1 MPAISKAWVTVPDT
15 AVDPDSPLDTTL
27 VTALRDD
34 LVHLREWLGA
44 AYYAGAVQ
52 DHNHDGV
59 NSALVEIGPNLLR
72 NGSFEQDTNGWSIT
86 TYTGG
91 SQTINT
97 ANHIDGA
104 KALAF
109 TSTSTANGGGQA
121 TNGQFINVTG
131 GEGVELYM
139 ALKASVANVSSK
151 VELIWYDNAQAQIS
165 ITDLY
170 VSTNTPTVNTPLYL
184 GDAAPANAR
193 FCKVRLT
200 GAVPGSGSATG
211 TVYFDGLRMGKA
223 HPAVAGTQVL
233 SPTYGGS
240 SGNTSPTLVA
250 QLVATLSG
258 TYRTFMTLRNAGAA
272 SSVNGRIYK
281 NGVAFGSSRNT
292 GSATAQNYTEDLAFR
307 KGDLIQIYAWSST
320 TAEPSEVSLRVGL
333 SGSSGN
339 YVS

>member
-1 MPAISKAWVTVPDT
+1 MPAISKAWVTLADT
-15 AVDPDSPLDTTL
+15 AVDPDSPLDA
-27 VTALRDD
+27 ALLTGIRDD
-34 LVHLREWLGA
+34 LVHLREWMGA
-44 AYYAGAVQ
+44 AYTAGAVQ

-72 NGSFEQDTNGWSIT
+72 NGSFESDGEGWTIT

-91 SQTINT
+91 SSGFNT
-97 ANHIDGA
+97 ANNIDGA
-104 KALAF
+104 KALAL

-121 TNGQFINVTG
+121 INGQFINVTG
-131 GEGVELYM
+131 GEAIELYL

-151 VELIWYDNAQAQIS
+151 VEVIWYDSAQAQIS
-165 ITDLY
+165 ATDLY

-184 GDAAPANAR
+184 GDAAPSTAR

-200 GAVPGSGSATG
+200 GGVPGSGSATG

-223 HPAVAGTQVL
+223 HPAVAGTQAA

-250 QLVATLSG
+250 QMVAPLSG

-281 NGVAFGSSRNT
+281 NGVAFGTSRNT
-292 GSATAQNYTEDLAFR
+292 ASATAQSYTEDLAFR
-307 KGDLIQIYAWSST
+307 KGDLIQVYAWSST
-320 TAEPSEVSLRVGL
+320 TSEPSEVSLRVGL
-333 SGSSGN
+333 SGSSGI